1 VLRVAVTGTGL
12 MGRGIAAVF
21 AGKGHAVSLYDSDAT
36 ALETAVAALAGD
48 TGETGDTND
57 SGVAAAPPASVRAER
72 DLAAAVEGADVVIEA
87 IVENL
92 DAKRALFAKLD
103 ALLPTAV
110 LATNTSVL
118 PVSLIAERTE
128 RPDRVVGTHWWNPPQ
143 LIPIVEVVR
152 GRHTSEATMDR
163 AVELLGSLGKTPVR
177 VERDVPGFV
186 GNRLQHALW
195 REAIA
200 LVADG
205 VCDAETVDLV
215 VRETLGLRLG
225 AMGPLENADYVG
237 LDLTLA
243 IHEAVLPSLNR
254 DAGPSSLLRAHV
266 AAGDLG
272 AKTGRGFLAWPPGT
286 REAAARRL
294 RAHVV
299 RQQSSVVRQQ
309 LSGDRSPAAP
319 ARPPGEGR

>member
-1 VLRVAVTGTGL
+1 MLSVAVVGTGL
-12 MGRGIAAVF
+12 MGTGIARVLAEH
-21 AGKGHAVSLYDSDAT
+21 GHRVRLYDADP
-36 ALETAVAALAGD
+36 AVAERAAGQL
-48 TGETGDTND
+48 GG
-57 SGVAAAPPASVRAER
+57 GVTAHR
-72 DLAAAVEGADVVIEA
+72 DLAGAVTGVDVVMEAVAERLPVKQKLFADV
-87 IVENL
+87 
-92 DAKRALFAKLD
+92 D
-103 ALLPTAV
+103 ALNSEAL

-118 PVSLIAERTE
+118 PVTAIAERVG
-128 RPDRVVGTHWWNPPQ
+128 RPGRVVGTHWWNPPD

-152 GRHTSEATMDR
+152 GRHTTDDALQQAEDLLR
-163 AVELLGSLGKTPVR
+163 ALGKTPVR

-215 VRETLGLRLG
+215 VRNTIGLRLA

-254 DAGPSSLLRAHV
+254 DPEPSPLLRQLV
-266 AAGDLG
+266 DAGRLG
-272 AKTGRGFLAWPPGT
+272 ARRGTGFLSWPPGA
-286 REAAARRL
+286 REAAADRL
-294 RAHVV
+294 AAHVT
-299 RQQSSVVRQQ
+299 RQ
-309 LSGDRSPAAP
+309 L
-319 ARPPGEGR
+319 EGANR